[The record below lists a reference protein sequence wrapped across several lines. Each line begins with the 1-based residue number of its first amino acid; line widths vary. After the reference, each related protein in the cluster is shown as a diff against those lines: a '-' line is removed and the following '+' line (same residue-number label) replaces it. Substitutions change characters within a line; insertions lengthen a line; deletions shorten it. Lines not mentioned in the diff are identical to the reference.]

1 MVHLLGEY
9 FTGLEAIADALD
21 VIVEDRVA
29 ALTHSRLSNSLSVD
43 LNSFLVQVSAPVVTL
58 V

>member
-1 MVHLLGEY
+1 VVHLLGED
-9 FTGLEAIADALD
+9 FTRLKAIADALD

-29 ALTHSRLSNSLSVD
+29 ALPHSGLSNSLSVD

>member
-1 MVHLLGEY
+1 VVHLLGED
-9 FTGLEAIADALD
+9 FTRLEAIADTLD
-21 VIVEDRVA
+21 VVVEDRVA

-43 LNSFLVQVSAPVVTL
+43 FDCFLVQVSAPVVTL